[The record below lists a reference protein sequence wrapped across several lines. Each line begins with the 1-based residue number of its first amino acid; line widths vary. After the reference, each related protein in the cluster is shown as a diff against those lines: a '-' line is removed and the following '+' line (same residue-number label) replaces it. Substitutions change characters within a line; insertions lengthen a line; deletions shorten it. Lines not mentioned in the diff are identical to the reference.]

1 MKYTLPILALTLML
15 TSCTSLGKDMH
26 TQRALDECR
35 EEVGNDTRD
44 CERRVE
50 EERYKR
56 DVKDRIEKEK
66 KSIN

>member
-1 MKYTLPILALTLML
+1 MKPLLSILALTFVL
-15 TSCTSLGKDMH
+15 TACSSLGKDMH

-35 EEVGNDTRD
+35 QEVGNDTRD